1 MSTFSY
7 GMRYW
12 KKHVPCAVFCQVI
25 GFIAL
30 TIDVI
35 LPLLGAMFV
44 DYILNYSGITE
55 DSGLF
60 SFLLAYGEPESWRLF
75 FVIAGVF
82 AALELFREGLM
93 YLRNVLFQYN
103 GLKFENEL
111 RDITYK
117 KLVDLDSST
126 VASYNTGE
134 LLTTLS
140 ADIITFKEM
149 YSSVILMILD
159 GAFILVITCITLAMT
174 SAYMLI
180 LPAVIAPFLLVTLVK
195 YTKAARRVST
205 DIRDR
210 NADVNLN
217 VQENI
222 NAVRLIRSF
231 ANEGFEENKFDKV
244 NAALR
249 DAYCAQADVA
259 AKYGAA
265 FNIIRQ
271 IAYITTIVIG
281 TIMAFN
287 GLSVGI
293 MTACITYVLR
303 IMDYLTQISNSIYRM
318 QYGIVSG
325 SRIRD
330 FLEKKTKI
338 PESEHPDLI
347 RGAPDIEMK
356 NVSVTEDGKAL
367 LKHVSLNIPY
377 GKKIGIMGGTGS
389 GKSVLLKSL
398 VRIYDPTEGEIT
410 INGEDIRN
418 YELDNLRSEF
428 AYVFQDVFL
437 FSDTIDAN
445 ISFYAPGTSRDRIM
459 RVARQAQASSFI
471 EGLPLG
477 YGTIVGEKGL
487 GLSGGQKQRVSIA
500 RALLKDAPVLVLD
513 DATSALDVN
522 TERLLMEGIKESY
535 ADRTI
540 LIAAHRVSSIED
552 CDEIL
557 YMQDGEIVERGTFRE
572 LMDRNGIFAEIYRM
586 QTAEADD
593 DEAESGAVAAE
604 G

>member
-265 FNIIRQ
+265 DVLGVDISEEALEVARENAAR
-271 IAYITTIVIG
+271 
-281 TIMAFN
+281 N
-287 GLSVGI
+287 GLN
-293 MTACITYVLR
+293 ARFEAHNCF
-303 IMDYLTQISNSIYRM
+303 
-318 QYGIVSG
+318 
-325 SRIRD
+325 D
-330 FLEKKTKI
+330 FLREQTDAGEKYDLVILDPPAFTKSRQAV
-338 PESEHPDLI
+338 ESAL
-347 RGAPDIEMK
+347 RGYKEINLRGLKLTRPGGFL
-356 NVSVTEDGKAL
+356 VTCSCSQ
-367 LKHVSLNIPY
+367 HVSTEAFQEMVNHAARDA
-377 GKKIGIMGGTGS
+377 KKR
-389 GKSVLLKSL
+389 VRL
-398 VRIYDPTEGEIT
+398 VEYRT
-410 INGEDIRN
+410 
-418 YELDNLRSEF
+418 
-428 AYVFQDVFL
+428 Q
-437 FSDTIDAN
+437 
-445 ISFYAPGTSRDRIM
+445 
-459 RVARQAQASSFI
+459 
-471 EGLPLG
+471 
-477 YGTIVGEKGL
+477 
-487 GLSGGQKQRVSIA
+487 
-500 RALLKDAPVLVLD
+500 
-513 DATSALDVN
+513 ALDHP
-522 TERLLMEGIKESY
+522 
-535 ADRTI
+535 I
-540 LIAAHRVSSIED
+540 LPAAPETKYLK
-552 CDEIL
+552 CMIL
-557 YMQDGEIVERGTFRE
+557 QVMAG
-572 LMDRNGIFAEIYRM
+572 
-586 QTAEADD
+586 
-593 DEAESGAVAAE
+593 
-604 G
+604 